1 MLHFRTSDHL
11 SLMCTCKQIYCE
23 ARESFFRRPLI
34 CPSQNHLI
42 DFVQKGSKKVLED
55 ITHLHL
61 RLEEI
66 EAHAMQPY
74 LASIATSATVPPAQH
89 PYLVEINRI
98 TGALTEISGITRL
111 TVLGPSDTSKNIPGS
126 VVTTSILQ
134 WVVDH
139 YRHLQDLRLEVE
151 SCRLDSLSRL
161 TRLRTLRL
169 SGYSETSPLRAADV
183 CSRLASLEDLHI
195 SGPSRAVQ
203 TRQKNGIQSRI
214 VQSVSNHMF
223 EQLKPLK
230 RLRIKEVID
239 FNSHGEGSGLLTF
252 KTVRAL
258 YEIHK
263 DSLQVLHISASET
276 PSGSFVAYLSAFL
289 IAAPDLQEL
298 HLTWPGLDDDFVD
311 NFPNSVRR
319 LKLTVSSPA
328 QAQTIV
334 HRLAA
339 MRYRLRYLQRIKFS
353 VINVPTTVS
362 SEEFKQP
369 SSSFGLPIPHLAV

>member
-1 MLHFRTSDHL
+1 
-11 SLMCTCKQIYCE
+11 
-23 ARESFFRRPLI
+23 
-34 CPSQNHLI
+34 
-42 DFVQKGSKKVLED
+42 
-55 ITHLHL
+55 
-61 RLEEI
+61 
-66 EAHAMQPY
+66 
-74 LASIATSATVPPAQH
+74 
-89 PYLVEINRI
+89 
-98 TGALTEISGITRL
+98 
-111 TVLGPSDTSKNIPGS
+111 
-126 VVTTSILQ
+126 
-134 WVVDH
+134 
-139 YRHLQDLRLEVE
+139 
-151 SCRLDSLSRL
+151 
-161 TRLRTLRL
+161 
-169 SGYSETSPLRAADV
+169 
-183 CSRLASLEDLHI
+183 
-195 SGPSRAVQ
+195 
-203 TRQKNGIQSRI
+203 
-214 VQSVSNHMF
+214 MF

-369 SSSFGLPIPHLAV
+369 SSSFGLPIPHLAVFTTLVLTWWQPHQFTMAYELGNMAASATGLIHTQVRRECADGP